1 MFSALKSYLNV
12 NFNFVFGQIKILL
25 PRFFDQRNF
34 CRAFNLLAVCRGQS
48 IRFAFDYDSRQYLA
62 IDGVSVKRFLVKQQN
77 LYTYQNGFSYR
88 AEKLSEVYLLD
99 LIEFCDN
106 DLVVDCGAN
115 NGDFLMALETH
126 CSNIKYIAFEPGPL
140 EFTTLRQNIGNHLPV
155 NMALGEITQVIP
167 FYLSEQ
173 NADSS
178 IVPTDCDL
186 PSVDIQMIS
195 FTDYCRQFL
204 PDSKVK
210 LFKVEAEG
218 YEPEVLE
225 GAKNVLNQ
233 IEYIVVDGGF
243 ERGPEKTPTLP
254 AVSNFLIGHGYTMI
268 GIGGGRRLV
277 ALFKNNKFG

>member
-1 MFSALKSYLNV
+1 MFSILKSYINV
-12 NFNFVFGQIKILL
+12 NYNFIFGQLKILL
-25 PRFFDQRNF
+25 PRLFDQRNF
-34 CRAFNLLAVCRGQS
+34 CCAFNLLAVCRSQS
-48 IRFAFDYDSRQYLA
+48 IRFAFDDDSGEYLA
-62 IDGVSVKRFLVKQQN
+62 TDGDSVKRFLVKQQN

-88 AEKLSEVYLLD
+88 AAKLSEVYLLD
-99 LIEFCDN
+99 LIKFVDN

-115 NGDFLMALETH
+115 NGDLLMALESH
-126 CSNIKYIAFEPGPL
+126 HFNLKYIAFEPGPL
-140 EFTTLRQNIGNHLPV
+140 EFTTLRQNIRNHLAV
-155 NMALGEITQVIP
+155 NMALGESTKVVQ

-195 FTDYCRQFL
+195 FSDYCRQFL
-204 PDSKVK
+204 PGSRIK
-210 LFKVEAEG
+210 LFKIEAEG

-243 ERGPEKTPTLP
+243 ERGPEKAPTLP

-277 ALFKNNKFG
+277 ALFKNNEFG